1 MRQIV
6 IFCAVNTAVCHYSSA
21 GFSALLEKRDDQI
34 STQAGKGTMANGFAT
49 LPAYVGFSSLLLLIA
64 VCLIAALLLYQR
76 RQTKRIQALTVQ
88 VAGQS
93 KELSA
98 LNAISAVVSNE
109 LGLQETL
116 IIALQKTL
124 EVMDVSAG
132 LIYLRVEESGTAAI
146 ATVRGMTEP
155 CITALDHI
163 MISGSFLEPILQE
176 GQSKVV
182 SNLTVDHA
190 FERLYACGYRR
201 LAITPLTSRGIVLGA
216 LLVTTSELRV
226 FSEQDLNLL
235 TAIGGQ
241 IGVAIENSHFFKAEQ
256 HRAEQFRLIA
266 AVGRRFSSFLDINQ
280 VLEQV
285 VRLIQQTFGYYHV
298 AIGLIEGEEVVYR
311 MGAGPLWDDP
321 DFSFEPARL
330 RVGQEGVSGWVAG
343 TGQPLLIPDITQ
355 EPRYVLMEGSQCLS
369 ELIVPVITKGQVI
382 GVLDVQSDRYNDF
395 DDTDLALIQAL
406 GNQAAIAIENAR
418 LYEQAQQLAIMEERA
433 RLARDLHDAVT
444 QSIYSLTLLAEA
456 GLRMIAGGDLAQ
468 IRDNQMRIDDIAQ
481 QTLQE
486 MRLLVYELRPA
497 ELKELGLAGA
507 LERRLELVEQRAGI
521 EARLLV
527 GGSLSLSY
535 ALEDELY
542 RIAQEALNNALKHAR
557 ATAIVVEIEADECSV
572 TMTIRD
578 NGRGFEL
585 LTIDAQS
592 GFGLA
597 NIKERA
603 AKIHA
608 DLSLSSD
615 PDVGTE
621 IRIKAPVA
629 AKNDKHT
636 KLSRQQA
643 FDYR

>member
-1 MRQIV
+1 
-6 IFCAVNTAVCHYSSA
+6 
-21 GFSALLEKRDDQI
+21 
-34 STQAGKGTMANGFAT
+34 MANGFAT

-132 LIYLRVEESGTAAI
+132 LIYLRDEESGTAAI
-146 ATVRGMTEP
+146 ATVQGMTEP

-201 LAITPLTSRGIVLGA
+201 LAITPLISRGIVLGA